1 MDVSENA
8 SERSV
13 APHLLGDISAPA
25 RHEDPTL
32 IAMSRQAH
40 RAILNRLTAEVIDA
54 VAEGASAVPE
64 AARLVAWM
72 HGDLL
77 PWAHDR
83 ELTVV
88 NEARRAALR
97 SDRGV
102 LMGLESLLTGS
113 SGYEAANWTR
123 QIHRTATIM
132 LARMEIGED

>member
-1 MDVSENA
+1 MDA
-8 SERSV
+8 SEKASEESV
-13 APHLLGDISAPA
+13 APSVRLDIARPA
-25 RHEDPTL
+25 VDTDPTL

-40 RAILNRLTAEVIDA
+40 RSILNRLTAEVIDA
-54 VAEGASAVPE
+54 VAEGATGVPE

-77 PWAHDR
+77 PWARDR
-83 ELTVV
+83 EMAVV
-88 NEARRAALR
+88 DEARRAALR

-102 LMGLESLLTGS
+102 LMGLESLLTGA